1 MQPTLDE
8 QELLEAFRKLP
19 PAAAQEVSA
28 LTKRLAELGT
38 NAAIDWSS
46 EWSDEDLEAFTA
58 ESASRIDEHE
68 MKDTH

>member
-19 PAAAQEVSA
+19 PAAAKEVSA
-28 LTKRLAELGT
+28 LTKRLAELG
-38 NAAIDWSS
+38 AAATINWSD

-58 ESASRIDEHE
+58 DSARRIDEHE
-68 MKDTH
+68 MEDTR